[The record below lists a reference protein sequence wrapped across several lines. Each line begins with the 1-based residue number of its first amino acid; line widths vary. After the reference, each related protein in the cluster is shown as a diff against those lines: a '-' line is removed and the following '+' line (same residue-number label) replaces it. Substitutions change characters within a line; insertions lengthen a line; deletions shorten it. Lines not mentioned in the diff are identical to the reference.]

1 MPKRQKDFEDLEGT
15 DAGFSFSSHWALE
28 HAETTRWPQ
37 TRSSF
42 PNSGYLMLCDVM
54 FYLFQVEGKNM
65 IILNLNVVWSRVKIN
80 ENQWKSMKIMSTC
93 PRGKNMW
100 QMEALRASEP
110 QVMAC
115 RCHTRRHSQAAGM
128 RHSIG
133 HSWSFHIFNSSHMEW
148 PYGKIMKNIWKNII
162 PYVSIHIL
170 WVSFFHIFFHPAAT
184 GSACCGGPSKDGQV
198 PFV

>member
-1 MPKRQKDFEDLEGT
+1 MLGSASLLIELWNMLKRLVGRRPVAVFPIVVIWCYVMLFVTLKVEGLY
-15 DAGFSFSSHWALE
+15 DHPW
-28 HAETTRWPQ
+28 
-37 TRSSF
+37 
-42 PNSGYLMLCDVM
+42 MLCDH
-54 FYLFQVEGKNM
+54 K
-65 IILNLNVVWSRVKIN
+65 
-80 ENQWKSMKIMSTC
+80 WKSMKIMSTC

-133 HSWSFHIFNSSHMEW
+133 HSWSFHIFI
-148 PYGKIMKNIWKNII
+148 PYGMTIWKNIWKNII

-170 WVSFFHIFFHPAAT
+170 WLWFFHIFFHPAAT